1 MKFVKKIKEKLS
13 EKYVAY
19 LQCHIFPLLI
29 SLKTI
34 KYIRNKRQD
43 FVEIQL
49 YLTFDQRIFQ

>member
-1 MKFVKKIKEKLS
+1 MKKIEEKLS

-19 LQCHIFPLLI
+19 LQYHIFPLLI

-34 KYIRNKRQD
+34 KYIKNKLQD

-49 YLTFDQRIFQ
+49 YLTFDHTIFL

>member
-1 MKFVKKIKEKLS
+1 MKFMKKIEEKLS

-19 LQCHIFPLLI
+19 LQYHIFPLLI

-34 KYIRNKRQD
+34 KYIKNKLQD

-49 YLTFDQRIFQ
+49 YLTFDHTIFL